1 MRSSQGGNMLESVID
16 FIDTYEKTEQEK
28 ELENEQK
35 EWALISILSTL
46 DDKEF
51 VPIHYENFANWQV
64 STKFKDQK

>member
-1 MRSSQGGNMLESVID
+1 MLESVID
-16 FIDTYEKTEQEK
+16 FVTSYEKKEHEK

-35 EWALISILSTL
+35 EWALISILSML

-51 VPIHYENFANWQV
+51 VPIHYENFTDWQV